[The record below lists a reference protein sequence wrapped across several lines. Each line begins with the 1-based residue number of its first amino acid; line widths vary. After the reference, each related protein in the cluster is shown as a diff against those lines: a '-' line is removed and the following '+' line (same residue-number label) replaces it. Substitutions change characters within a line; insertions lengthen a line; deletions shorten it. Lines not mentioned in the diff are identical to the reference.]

1 MQLSFLK
8 TIKRTPLFKVA
19 SLNSVSVILKIAI
32 GVITSKVM
40 AVFIGPSGLA
50 LTGNLKNFLT
60 SVESIA
66 TLGFQNGI
74 VKYVVDAKNDDAALK
89 KILSTVFLS
98 LLVVSVVLS
107 TFLFGFSHY
116 LTLMI
121 FGSSWNYSIVFKIL
135 ALILPWYASTTYLIV
150 ILNGLGKF
158 RKVIYV
164 NILGNIIGLLFCI
177 GAVYYYKTFGALL
190 SIIVPPSLLF
200 FVAFYYVNKEISFLE
215 NISQRCFDW
224 KVLRNLSSYSLMA
237 LVSSVFGSL
246 VFLAIR
252 NNIIEV
258 LGIESAG
265 YWEAMTRISNYYLMF
280 ISTILTVYFFP
291 KLAFSTTKKA
301 VQNVVKS
308 YYFTVVPMY
317 VVGVVILFFL
327 RRFFIQLFFTKAFLP
342 VADLFFWQLF
352 GDTFKVASLILGYQ
366 FYAKKLTVAFI
377 CTELFSLL
385 LMFSFSHFFI
395 INYGIVGVVMA
406 HTLTYFI
413 YLIVLLLYFRKS
425 LF

>member
-1 MQLSFLK
+1 MSFFT

-32 GVITSKVM
+32 GVITSKVL
-40 AVFIGPSGLA
+40 AIFIGPSGLA

-74 VKYVVDAKNDDAALK
+74 VKYVVDAKNDDVALK

-98 LLVVSVVLS
+98 LLIVSVILS
-107 TFLFGFSHY
+107 IFLFGFSHY
-116 LTLMI
+116 LTLI
-121 FGSSWNYSIVFKIL
+121 VFGSNWEYSIVFKIL

-158 RKVIYV
+158 KKVIYV
-164 NILGNIIGLLFCI
+164 NILGNLTGLLFCI
-177 GAVYYYKTFGALL
+177 VAVYYYKTFGALL
-190 SIIVPPSLLF
+190 TIIVPPALLF
-200 FVAFYYVNKEISFLE
+200 FVAFYYVNKEISFFD
-215 NISQRCFDW
+215 NISRTSFDW
-224 KVLRNLSSYSLMA
+224 QVLKNLSSYSLMA

-258 LGIESAG
+258 LGIDSAG

-291 KLAFSTTKKA
+291 KLAFSSSKKA

-308 YYFTVVPMY
+308 YYLSVVPLY
-317 VVGVVILFFL
+317 IFGVIVLFFL
-327 RRFFIQLFFTKAFLP
+327 KDFFIKLFFTKDFLP
-342 VADLFFWQLF
+342 VADLFFWQLL

-366 FYAKKLTVAFI
+366 FYARKLTVAFI

-385 LMFSFSHFFI
+385 LMFSFSHYFI
-395 INYGIVGVVMA
+395 INYGIAGVVMA

>member
-1 MQLSFLK
+1 MSLFT

-32 GVITSKVM
+32 GVITSKVL

-74 VKYVVDAKNDDAALK
+74 VKYVVDAKNDAVALK

-98 LLVVSVVLS
+98 LLVVSIILS
-107 TFLFGFSHY
+107 AFLFGFSHY
-116 LTLMI
+116 LTLNV
-121 FGSSWNYSIVFKIL
+121 FGSNYNYSIVFKIL

-158 RKVIYV
+158 KKVIYV
-164 NILGNIIGLLFCI
+164 NILGNLTGLLFCI

-190 SIIVPPSLLF
+190 SIIVPPALLF
-200 FVAFYYVNKEISFLE
+200 FVAFYHVNKEISFFG
-215 NISQRCFDW
+215 NISRASFDW
-224 KVLRNLSSYSLMA
+224 QVLKNLSSYSLMA

-258 LGIESAG
+258 LGIDSAG

-291 KLAFSTTKKA
+291 KLAFSSSKKA

-308 YYFTVVPMY
+308 YYLSVVPIY
-317 VVGVVILFFL
+317 IFGVIVLFFL
-327 RRFFIQLFFTKAFLP
+327 RNFFIKLFFTKDFLP
-342 VADLFFWQLF
+342 VSDLFFWQLL

-377 CTELFSLL
+377 CTELFSLF
-385 LMFSFSHFFI
+385 LMFSFSHYFI
-395 INYGIVGVVMA
+395 ISYGIVGVVMA

>member
-1 MQLSFLK
+1 L
-8 TIKRTPLFKVA
+8 
-19 SLNSVSVILKIAI
+19 
-32 GVITSKVM
+32 
-40 AVFIGPSGLA
+40 
-50 LTGNLKNFLT
+50 
-60 SVESIA
+60 
-66 TLGFQNGI
+66 I
-74 VKYVVDAKNDDAALK
+74 V
-89 KILSTVFLS
+89 
-98 LLVVSVVLS
+98 
-107 TFLFGFSHY
+107 
-116 LTLMI
+116 
-121 FGSSWNYSIVFKIL
+121 FGSNWQYSIVFKIL

-158 RKVIYV
+158 KKVIYV
-164 NILGNIIGLLFCI
+164 NILGNLTGLLFCI
-177 GAVYYYKTFGALL
+177 VAVYYYKTFGALL
-190 SIIVPPSLLF
+190 SIIVPPALLF
-200 FVAFYYVNKEISFLE
+200 FVAFYYVNKEISFFD
-215 NISQRCFDW
+215 NISRTSFDW
-224 KVLRNLSSYSLMA
+224 QVLKNLSSYSLMA

-258 LGIESAG
+258 LGIDSAG

-291 KLAFSTTKKA
+291 KLAFSSSKKA

-308 YYFTVVPMY
+308 YYLSVVPLY
-317 VVGVVILFFL
+317 IFGVIVLFFL
-327 RRFFIQLFFTKAFLP
+327 KDFFIKLFFTKDFLP
-342 VADLFFWQLF
+342 VADLFFWQLL

-366 FYAKKLTVAFI
+366 FYARKLTVAFI

-385 LMFSFSHFFI
+385 LMFSFSHYFI
-395 INYGIVGVVMA
+395 INYGIAGVVMA

>member
-1 MQLSFLK
+1 MSFFT

-19 SLNSVSVILKIAI
+19 SLNSVSVILKMAI
-32 GVITSKVM
+32 GVITSKVL

-74 VKYVVDAKNDDAALK
+74 VKYVVDAKNDEVALK
-89 KILSTVFLS
+89 KIVSTVFIS
-98 LLVVSVVLS
+98 LLVVSVILS
-107 TFLFGFSHY
+107 AFLFGFSHY
-116 LTLMI
+116 LTVTV
-121 FGSSWNYSIVFKIL
+121 FGSKWNYSVVFKIL
-135 ALILPWYASTTYLIV
+135 ALILPWYASTAYLIV

-158 RKVIYV
+158 KKVIYV
-164 NILGNIIGLLFCI
+164 NIFGNLTGLLFCVC
-177 GAVYYYKTFGALL
+177 AVFYYKTFGALL
-190 SIIVPPSLLF
+190 SIIVPPALLF
-200 FVAFYYVNKEISFLE
+200 FLAFYYVNKEISFFD
-215 NISQRCFDW
+215 NISRTSFDW
-224 KVLRNLSSYSLMA
+224 QVLKNLASYSLMA

-258 LGIESAG
+258 LGIDSAG

-291 KLAFSTTKKA
+291 KLAFSSSKKA
-301 VQNVVKS
+301 VQNLVKS
-308 YYFTVVPMY
+308 YYLSVLPIY
-317 VVGVVILFFL
+317 IIGVIVLFFL
-327 RRFFIQLFFTKAFLP
+327 RIFFIKLLFTKDFLP
-342 VADLFFWQLF
+342 VADLFFWQLL

-385 LMFSFSHFFI
+385 LMFSFSYYFI
-395 INYGIVGVVMA
+395 IDFGIVGVVMA